1 MWLSVMIIASAWWH
15 IKAAYGADPRQFY
28 LSKPLTMLLIVAL
41 AFGYHGDDHN
51 GSHAWILL
59 GLCLS
64 LLGDIMLMLPV
75 DRFLQGLAAFLVA
88 HLCYIV
94 GLAQGP
100 LVLNLVDGLLLI
112 LVAGVYFGVLRP
124 HLGSMRWPLLC
135 YTLMM
140 IALVWVAAAAW
151 RASLTAGS
159 AAALVGALL
168 FLCSDALLA
177 INRFRRPFPHA
188 TAWVMS
194 SYFAAQFLIA
204 ASLAS

>member
-1 MWLSVMIIASAWWH
+1 MWLSVLIIASAWWH
-15 IKAAYGADPRQFY
+15 IKAAYGTDTRQFY

-41 AFGYHGDDHN
+41 AFGYHGDDQN

-64 LLGDIMLMLPV
+64 LLGDVMLMLPV

-112 LVAGVYFGVLRP
+112 LVAGLYFGLLRP
-124 HLGSMRWPLLC
+124 HLGSMRWPMLC

-140 IALVWVAAAAW
+140 IGLVWVAAAAW

-177 INRFRRPFPHA
+177 LNRFRRPFPHA
-188 TAWVMS
+188 SAWVMS